1 MGIILSGPTVLLP
14 SAGSV
19 TAASMAAAGAAADDA
34 ADVSAALAAP
44 VVDPLTGAGWTAGTP
59 SGGAAA
65 TWTSGTRL
73 RVAVPTGV
81 EGAAWVQ
88 RDDLL
93 PDGPEW
99 DFYTRVDIVAG
110 DTAGNTR
117 IILGAGVDEN
127 NFISAALWADG
138 TLEIGRVLAG
148 SYGGSAYGAAPG
160 LDSAARTGGQLWLR
174 LALRLGEVTISWG
187 VGAAGVPPKGW
198 RVEQRLTS
206 ADALAVAGGRW
217 GRLYVTAISGGVVG
231 GLTVDFLAIRTRAS
245 VPL

>member
-19 TAASMAAAGAAADDA
+19 TAASMAAAVAAADDA

-110 DTAGNTR
+110 DTA
-117 IILGAGVDEN
+117 
-127 NFISAALWADG
+127 
-138 TLEIGRVLAG
+138 
-148 SYGGSAYGAAPG
+148 
-160 LDSAARTGGQLWLR
+160 
-174 LALRLGEVTISWG
+174 
-187 VGAAGVPPKGW
+187 
-198 RVEQRLTS
+198 
-206 ADALAVAGGRW
+206 DALAVAGGRW